1 LALVHEYRYFY
12 AAIGPQNGT
21 LHWMV
26 AERMN
31 TESMSL
37 FLGQVGQTHPDRH
50 VVMVLDG
57 ASSHRAKAL
66 EIPENISLIH
76 LPPFSPELN
85 PTEILWHESREKC
98 CANREVEAGLQRLGS
113 EPKEVSR
120 LSGWSW
126 IINGIVL
133 NAA

>member
-1 LALVHEYRYFY
+1 
-12 AAIGPQNGT
+12 
-21 LHWMV
+21 MV
-26 AERMN
+26 AETMT

-85 PTEILWHESREKC
+85 PTEILWHELREKC
-98 CANREVEAGLQRLGS
+98 CANRIFESLNAVCREVEAGLQRLAS

-120 LSGWSW
+120 LSGCSR

-133 NAA
+133 NAT